1 MKKICV
7 LSLLLSLVSFSKGYV
22 ETYGKFYVE
31 SNGNNKVDKAGIRL
45 NVEQGKFKFK
55 TNIGF
60 DELYFKK
67 IGYSRF
73 LNKDMEKR
81 KLIDYPKYAD
91 NYDELNSYM
100 YNVKQNVA
108 KASKASLEYAMI
120 RDEKAD
126 ATLKAKVKSE
136 DFGDIYREYVQLG
149 ADVAFKFK
157 GGVKLGLDNKLN
169 CYIEKEQRLRTQNKI
184 YLDVNISNKANIKTS
199 FGIDHFNEKVVI
211 NDPEYYGSD
220 WGSENDTYF
229 TTGLDFSVKANENV
243 NIDGKFATIKNY
255 KYSKLKPY
263 AHLNYFGIGDYR
275 KLYTE
280 EETGYLYEAY
290 NGEEHDQL
298 MTQNFYFNSVN
309 LDDVRKPSSVFK
321 SYLKVQYV
329 NKDFK
334 IKVMPFA
341 NAIFT
346 YVTYEKN
353 NGVIYG
359 LNTEISNKFLNKY
372 LLGSKVR
379 IVETLRNERFFS
391 KGNFLDLDV
400 YSAYEGK
407 INDKLTL
414 IPKIRVEYLNRYL
427 KHIGTLDDYT
437 KFYNEYFL
445 HRLKGEVGLELKYNV
460 TNNLMLNAE
469 AIAGLKFVK
478 GEYKYISKEK
488 QRNLSDKAINEY
500 LKLNFNMKYEWK

>member
-31 SNGNNKVDKAGIRL
+31 SNGNNKVDKAGVRL

-81 KLIDYPKYAD
+81 KLMDYPKYAD

-100 YNVKQNVA
+100 YDVKQNVA

-199 FGIDHFNEKVVI
+199 FGIDHFNRNVFENYDFK
-211 NDPEYYGSD
+211 N
-220 WGSENDTYF
+220 WGPENDIYF

-243 NIDGKFATIKNY
+243 NIDGKFSAIKNY
-255 KYSKLKPY
+255 RYKLKPY
-263 AHLNYFGIGDYR
+263 AHLNYFGVGDYR

-280 EETGYLYEAY
+280 EEVGYLCEAY
-290 NGEEHDQL
+290 KDEGHDFL
-298 MTQNFYFNSVN
+298 MLQNFNFNSVD
-309 LDDVRKPSSVFK
+309 LDWRNMPENVLK

-341 NAIFT
+341 NAIFS
-346 YVTYEKN
+346 YVTYEKD

-359 LNTEISNKFLNKY
+359 LNAEISNKFLNKY
-372 LLGSKVR
+372 LLGSKVK
-379 IVETLRNERFFS
+379 IVETLRNQTYFS
-391 KGNFLDLDV
+391 KGNFLDLNV

-414 IPKIRVEYLNRYL
+414 IPKIRFEYLNRHL
-427 KHIGTLDDYT
+427 KHEGVLFFRDT
-437 KFYNEYFL
+437 KFYIEYLL
-445 HRLKGEVGLELKYNV
+445 HRLKGEVGLELKYNI

-469 AIAGLKFVK
+469 AIAGLKFAK
-478 GEYKYISKEK
+478 GEYKYISEEK
-488 QRNLSDKAINEY
+488 QRNLSDNAINEY

>member
-1 MKKICV
+1 MKKICI

-31 SNGNNKVDKAGIRL
+31 SNGNNKVDKAGVRFNL
-45 NVEQGKFKFK
+45 EQGKFKFK
-55 TNIGF
+55 TNIGV
-60 DELYFKK
+60 DELYFKE
-67 IGYSRF
+67 IDR
-73 LNKDMEKR
+73 DVAHTEKR
-81 KLIDYPKYAD
+81 KLVDYPKYLD
-91 NYDELNSYM
+91 YYPELNGYM

-126 ATLKAKVKSE
+126 VTLKVKAKSE
-136 DFGDIYREYVQLG
+136 DFGNIYREYIQLG

-199 FGIDHFNEKVVI
+199 FGIDHFNEKAKK
-211 NDPEYYGSD
+211 NYPEYDVTD
-220 WGSENDTYF
+220 WGSENNLYF
-229 TTGLDFSVKANENV
+229 TTGFDFNVKANENV
-243 NIDGKFATIKNY
+243 NIDGKFATIKSYNTT
-255 KYSKLKPY
+255 LKPY
-263 AHLNYFGIGDYR
+263 EHLNYFGVGDYR

-280 EETGYLYEAY
+280 EETGYLCEAY
-290 NGEEHDQL
+290 HDEEHDEL
-298 MTQNFYFNSVN
+298 MPQNFHFNSVD
-309 LDDVRKPSSVFK
+309 LDNNRKPGSVFK
-321 SYLKVQYV
+321 SYLKVKYV

-334 IKVMPFA
+334 IKVMPFV
-341 NAIFT
+341 NAIFK
-346 YVTYEKN
+346 YVTYEKY

-359 LNTEISNKFLNKY
+359 FNTEISNKFLNKY

-379 IVETLRNERFFS
+379 IVETLRNSYFFS
-391 KGNFLDLDV
+391 KGNFLDLNV

-414 IPKIRVEYLNRYL
+414 IPKIRFEYLNRHL
-427 KHIGTLDDYT
+427 KHIGTIFYGDT

-445 HRLKGEVGLELKYNV
+445 NRLKGEVGLELKYNV

-469 AIAGLKFVK
+469 AIAGLKFAK
-478 GEYKYISKEK
+478 GEYKFISSLKE
-488 QRNLSDKAINEY
+488 NILSDKAINEY

>member
-1 MKKICV
+1 MKKICI

-31 SNGNNKVDKAGIRL
+31 SNGNNKVDKAGVRFNL
-45 NVEQGKFKFK
+45 EQGKFKFK
-55 TNIGF
+55 TNIGV
-60 DELYFKK
+60 DELYFKEIDRDVAYK
-67 IGYSRF
+67 
-73 LNKDMEKR
+73 EKR
-81 KLIDYPKYAD
+81 KLIDYPKYL
-91 NYDELNSYM
+91 NYYSDLNGYM

-108 KASKASLEYAMI
+108 KASKVSLEYAMI

-126 ATLKAKVKSE
+126 ATLKIKAKSE
-136 DFGDIYREYVQLG
+136 DFGNIYREYVQLG

-169 CYIEKEQRLRTQNKI
+169 CYTEKEQRLRTQNKI

-199 FGIDHFNEKVVI
+199 FGIDHFNEKAKK
-211 NDPEYYGSD
+211 NYPEYDVTD
-220 WGSENDTYF
+220 WGSENNLYF
-229 TTGLDFSVKANENV
+229 TTGFDFNVKANENV
-243 NIDGKFATIKNY
+243 NIDGKFATIKSYNTT
-255 KYSKLKPY
+255 LKPY
-263 AHLNYFGIGDYR
+263 EHLNYFGVGDYR

-280 EETGYLYEAY
+280 EETGYLCEAY
-290 NGEEHDQL
+290 YDKGNDEL
-298 MTQNFYFNSVN
+298 MPQNFNFNSVD
-309 LDDVRKPSSVFK
+309 LDNNRKPGSVFK

-334 IKVMPFA
+334 IKVMPFV
-341 NAIFT
+341 NAIFN
-346 YVTYEKN
+346 YVTYEKY

-379 IVETLRNERFFS
+379 IVETLRNSYLFS
-391 KGNFLDLDV
+391 KGNFLDLNV
-400 YSAYEGK
+400 YSAYDGK

-414 IPKIRVEYLNRYL
+414 IPKIRFEYLNRHL
-427 KHIGTLDDYT
+427 KHTGIIDDYT

-469 AIAGLKFVK
+469 AIAGLKFAK
-478 GEYKYISKEK
+478 GEYKFISRLKE
-488 QRNLSDKAINEY
+488 NILSDKVINEY

>member
-22 ETYGKFYVE
+22 ETYGKFYFE
-31 SNGNNKVDKAGIRL
+31 SNGNNKVDKAGVRL

-60 DELYFKK
+60 DELYFKN
-67 IGYSRF
+67 IVDEDRE
-73 LNKDMEKR
+73 NIEKR
-81 KLIDYPKYAD
+81 KLVDYPKYVD
-91 NYDELNSYM
+91 CYPELNGYM

-126 ATLKAKVKSE
+126 ATLKVKAKSE
-136 DFGDIYREYVQLG
+136 DFGDIYREYIQLG

-199 FGIDHFNEKVVI
+199 FGIDHFNEKAII
-211 NDPEYYGSD
+211 NNATS
-220 WGSENDTYF
+220 WGPENDIYF
-229 TTGLDFSVKANENV
+229 TTGFDFNVKANENV
-243 NIDGKFATIKNY
+243 NIDGKFVAIKNY
-255 KYSKLKPY
+255 KHNMLKPY
-263 AHLNYFGIGDYR
+263 AHLNYFGVGDYR

-280 EETGYLYEAY
+280 EETGYLCEGYKD
-290 NGEEHDQL
+290 EEHDQL
-298 MTQNFYFNSVN
+298 MTQNFNFNSVD
-309 LDDVRKPSSVFK
+309 LDWRNMPGNVLK

-341 NAIFT
+341 NAILT
-346 YVTYEKN
+346 DVTNEKY
-353 NGVIYG
+353 NGAIYG

-372 LLGSKVR
+372 LIGSKVR
-379 IVETLRNERFFS
+379 IVETLRNKWFFS
-391 KGNFLDLDV
+391 KGNFLDLNV
-400 YSAYEGK
+400 YSAYDGK

-414 IPKIRVEYLNRYL
+414 IPKIRFEYLNRHL
-427 KHIGTLDDYT
+427 KHIGTIDEGT

-445 HRLKGEVGLELKYNV
+445 NRLKGEVGLELKYNV

-469 AIAGLKFVK
+469 AIAGLKFAK
-478 GEYKYISKEK
+478 GEYKFISRLKE
-488 QRNLSDKAINEY
+488 NILSDKAINEY